1 MYLVN
6 NVLENQIQAVPPLLV
21 QKDTFRT
28 RHTFTKYTNYTF
40 LGFNIIL
47 VLDIVIGMGSEKH
60 L

>member
-1 MYLVN
+1 MHAGFIPAQENYEQTKLVH
-6 NVLENQIQAVPPLLV
+6 E
-21 QKDTFRT
+21 DTFRT

-47 VLDIVIGMGSEKH
+47 VPDIVIGMGSEKR